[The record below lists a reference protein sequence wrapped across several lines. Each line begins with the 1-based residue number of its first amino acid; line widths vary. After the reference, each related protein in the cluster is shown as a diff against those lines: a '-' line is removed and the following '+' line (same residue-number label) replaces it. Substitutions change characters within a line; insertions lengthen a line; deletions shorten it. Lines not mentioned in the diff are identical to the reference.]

1 MFNSPENT
9 RRSAVARLLGGALC
23 SAAPALATRLL
34 GSTSTTATLCSAAC
48 WSLPSCSLIACTRTG
63 VPHDWKPRTSSL
75 QAWRLALARVRNLE
89 LETRESETVRER
101 PPAESPR
108 GRRGAVRMPQA
119 AGARA
124 VRSRLLVLASWA
136 AGRLDLDCWP
146 LADRGLLGV
155 GHCLGPHVIC
165 LLGDGYG

>member
-1 MFNSPENT
+1 
-9 RRSAVARLLGGALC
+9 
-23 SAAPALATRLL
+23 
-34 GSTSTTATLCSAAC
+34 
-48 WSLPSCSLIACTRTG
+48 
-63 VPHDWKPRTSSL
+63 
-75 QAWRLALARVRNLE
+75 LE